1 MNLNRRLVGR
11 VLMADAEGL
20 SGIDFSIS
28 CKSCGHPNDEIG

>member
-1 MNLNRRLVGR
+1 MNLNRRLAGR
-11 VLMADAEGL
+11 VLIAAAEGQ